1 MTQESITVD
10 VLVVGTGASG
20 MSTAITAAW
29 NKLDVL
35 VVEKQPQFGGTTA
48 RSGGWL
54 WIPGTRLA
62 TEQGIQ
68 EPAGAARTYLKHETT
83 THFDEKRVDAFLE
96 NGPRAVDFFTRN
108 TCVQFDMPAVFPD
121 YHAEAP
127 GGQ

>member
-20 MSTAITAAW
+20 MSTAITAAS

-54 WIPGTRLA
+54 WIPGTSLANRFVTYRLYWDESQMRFTVVDNGVERNMYDA
-62 TEQGIQ
+62 PLPVNSTALQA
-68 EPAGAARTYLKHETT
+68 PFYLLLNLAVGGNFTDST
-83 THFDEKRVDAFLE
+83 CPRV
-96 NGPRAVDFFTRN
+96 R
-108 TCVQFDMPAVFPD
+108 
-121 YHAEAP
+121 
-127 GGQ
+127 